1 MPKVYFLSTDFTWKG
16 GGRDLKRNSQLHYFT
31 KGGNSIRWM
40 SKVQNT
46 VKSIPSSTNGCIRQS
61 ISYVFSGEFL
71 WCCRSLYYKGS
82 SPFLTLA
89 TELNQSGSSW
99 PMNRMAEETYERERP
114 IRLLYEG
121 ITQSAT
127 LQSISKS
134 QGSWRIVYRSS
145 HLWRL
150 ALKQK
155 IKGKYLK
162 HCTFATN
169 VPKCTKISISFH
181 VKITLRWKLDLFTTK
196 RGTVNSV
203 CKVSHFS
210 DNKRDFLLG
219 SFSSK

>member
-1 MPKVYFLSTDFTWKG
+1 M
-16 GGRDLKRNSQLHYFT
+16 
-31 KGGNSIRWM
+31 
-40 SKVQNT
+40 
-46 VKSIPSSTNGCIRQS
+46 
-61 ISYVFSGEFL
+61 
-71 WCCRSLYYKGS
+71 
-82 SPFLTLA
+82 
-89 TELNQSGSSW
+89 NQT
-99 PMNRMAEETYERERP
+99 AEETYERERP

-169 VPKCTKISISFH
+169 VPKCTKISISFQALPH
-181 VKITLRWKLDLFTTK
+181 HILCATL
-196 RGTVNSV
+196 TVCLV
-203 CKVSHFS
+203 PVF
-210 DNKRDFLLG
+210 LG
-219 SFSSK
+219 STSVLEKKGQ